1 MFVVSQTNVWY
12 NLDGDFMSTYICVD
26 LKTFFAS
33 VECVERGLDPF
44 KTDLVVADIARSK
57 GAICLAISPKMK
69 ERGIKNRCRIYDI
82 PKGVKYIV
90 AKPRMKKYIEYA
102 AMIYG
107 IYLDFFSKDDIYVY
121 SIDEVF
127 IDVTSYLKS
136 YKKNEV
142 SIAKDVIDEIYKRT
156 GICATAGIG
165 TNMYL
170 AKIALDILSKHNK
183 SHIGYLNEDLYKEKL
198 WEHTPLTDFWQ
209 IGRGIEARLHKH
221 HLKTMKDVANCNP
234 KILFK
239 ELGINAEYLID
250 HAWGRETCTIRDI
263 KNYKPKSSSISHSQI
278 LFRNYNYKE
287 AKVILTEMIDVL
299 VLELVSRDLYTSN
312 ISVFIGFSKEETGG
326 IHFSFKCAQTN
337 SYKKILNLILDEY
350 DYRVFEECKIR
361 RIGISFNE
369 LDNKKY
375 EQLNLFEE
383 EDSKEETVLEK
394 TIGNLK
400 NKFGKNSILR
410 CISLD
415 KNGTAFVRNKYI
427 GGHNAE

>member
-1 MFVVSQTNVWY
+1 MA
-12 NLDGDFMSTYICVD
+12 TYICVD

-107 IYLDFFSKDDIYVY
+107 IYLDFFSKEDIYVY

-127 IDVTSYLKS
+127 IDVTSYLKT

-142 SIAKDVIDEIYKRT
+142 ALAKDIIEEVYKRT
-156 GICATAGIG
+156 GICATAGVG
-165 TNMYL
+165 NNMYL

-198 WEHTPLTDFWQ
+198 WNHVPLTDFWQ
-209 IGRGIEARLHKH
+209 IGRGIETRLHKH
-221 HLKTMKDVANCNP
+221 HLKTMEDVAKCNP
-234 KILFK
+234 NILYK
-239 ELGINAEYLID
+239 EFGINAEILID
-250 HAWGRETCTIRDI
+250 HSWGRETCTLNDI
-263 KNYKPKSSSISHSQI
+263 KSYKPKSSSISHSQI
-278 LFRNYNYKE
+278 LFRDYNYKE
-287 AKVILTEMIDVL
+287 AKVVLIEMIDVL
-299 VLELVSRDLYTSN
+299 VLELVSKDLYTSN
-312 ISVFIGFSKEETGG
+312 ISIFLGFTREDNGG
-326 IHFSFKCAQTN
+326 IHFSFKCDQTN
-337 SYKKILNLILDEY
+337 SYKRILKLILDEY
-350 DYRVFEECKIR
+350 DYRVLEDVKIR

-375 EQLNLFEE
+375 EQLNLFEKEDPVE
-383 EDSKEETVLEK
+383 EKNLEK
-394 TIGNLK
+394 TINNLK
-400 NKFGKNSILR
+400 NKFGKNTILR

-415 KNGTAFVRNKYI
+415 KSGTAKDRNRYI

>member
-1 MFVVSQTNVWY
+1 MC
-12 NLDGDFMSTYICVD
+12 ID

-90 AKPRMKKYIEYA
+90 AKPRMKKYIEYS

-107 IYLDFFSKDDIYVY
+107 IYLDFFSKEDIYVY

-127 IDVTSYLKS
+127 IDVTSYLNI

-142 SIAKDVIDEIYKRT
+142 CLAKDIIEEVYKRT

-198 WEHTPLTDFWQ
+198 WNHTPLTDFWQ
-209 IGRGIEARLHKH
+209 IGRGIETRLHKH
-221 HLKTMKDVANCNP
+221 HLRTMEDVAKCNP
-234 KILFK
+234 KILLK
-239 ELGINAEYLID
+239 EFGINSEILID
-250 HAWGRETCTIRDI
+250 HAWGKETCTLKDV
-263 KNYKPKSSSISHSQI
+263 KSYKPKSSSISHSQI
-278 LFRNYNYKE
+278 LFRDYNYKE
-287 AKVILTEMIDVL
+287 ARVVLIEMIDVL
-299 VLELVSRDLYTSN
+299 VLELVSKDLYTSN
-312 ISVFIGFSKEETGG
+312 ISIFLGFSKEESGG
-326 IHFSFKCAQTN
+326 INFSFNCDQTN
-337 SYKKILNLILDEY
+337 SYKKILKLILDEY
-350 DYRVFEECKIR
+350 DYRVLEECKIR
-361 RIGISFNE
+361 RIGISFNN
-369 LDNKKY
+369 LDKKKY
-375 EQLNLFEE
+375 EQLNMFEK
-383 EDSKEETVLEK
+383 EDSIEENILEK
-394 TIGNLK
+394 TIGDLK
-400 NKFGKNSILR
+400 NKFGKNTILR

-415 KNGTAFVRNKYI
+415 KNGTAKDRNRYI

>member
-1 MFVVSQTNVWY
+1 
-12 NLDGDFMSTYICVD
+12 MSTYICID

-44 KTDLVVADIARSK
+44 KTDLIVADVARSK

-69 ERGIKNRCRIYDI
+69 ERGIKNRCRVYEI
-82 PKGVKYIV
+82 PRDVKPIV

-102 AMIYG
+102 AKIYG
-107 IYLDFFSKDDIYVY
+107 IYLDYFSKEDIFVY

-127 IDVTSYLKS
+127 IDATTYLKA

-142 SIAKDVIDEIYKRT
+142 CLAKDIIEDIYRRT

-183 SHIGYLNEDLYKEKL
+183 SHIGYLNEKLYKEKL
-198 WEHTPLTDFWQ
+198 WEHKPISDFWQ
-209 IGRGIEARLHKH
+209 VGKGIESRLYKH
-221 HLKTMKDVANCNP
+221 HLKTMKDVASCNP
-234 KILFK
+234 NILYK
-239 ELGINAEYLID
+239 EFGINAEILID
-250 HAWGRETCTIRDI
+250 HSLGKESCTLKEI
-263 KNYKPKSSSISHSQI
+263 KEYKPKSSSISHSQI

-287 AKVILTEMIDVL
+287 ARVVLIEMIDAL
-299 VLELVSRDLYTSN
+299 VLELVSKDLYTSN
-312 ISVFIGFSKEETGG
+312 ISVFIGFSKEENGG
-326 IHFSFKCAQTN
+326 IKFSFNCDQTN
-337 SYKKILNLILDEY
+337 SYKKILKNILDEY
-350 DYRVFEECKIR
+350 DYRIMEDCKIR
-361 RIGISFNE
+361 RIGLSFNS

-375 EQLNLFEE
+375 EQLNLFEKM
-383 EDSKEETVLEK
+383 DSNEETILEK
-394 TIGNLK
+394 TINNIK
-400 NKFGKNSILR
+400 NRFGKNSILR

-415 KNGTAFVRNKYI
+415 SNGTMKQRNKYI

>member
-1 MFVVSQTNVWY
+1 
-12 NLDGDFMSTYICVD
+12 MSTYICID

-44 KTDLVVADIARSK
+44 KTDLIVADIARSK

-69 ERGIKNRCRIYDI
+69 ERGIKNRCRVYEI
-82 PKGVKYIV
+82 PRDVKPIV

-102 AMIYG
+102 AKIYG
-107 IYLDFFSKDDIYVY
+107 IYLDYFSKEDIFVY

-127 IDVTSYLKS
+127 IDATTYLKA

-142 SIAKDVIDEIYKRT
+142 CLAKDIIEEIYRRT

-183 SHIGYLNEDLYKEKL
+183 SHIGYLNEELYKEKL
-198 WEHTPLTDFWQ
+198 WEHKPISDFWQ
-209 IGRGIEARLHKH
+209 VGKGIESRLYKH
-221 HLKTMKDVANCNP
+221 HLKTMKDVASCNP
-234 KILFK
+234 NILYK
-239 ELGINAEYLID
+239 EFGINAEILID
-250 HAWGRETCTIRDI
+250 HSLGKESCTLKEI
-263 KNYKPKSSSISHSQI
+263 KEYKPKSSSISHSQI

-287 AKVILTEMIDVL
+287 ARVVLIEMIDAL
-299 VLELVSRDLYTSN
+299 VLELVSKDLYTSN
-312 ISVFIGFSKEETGG
+312 ISVFIGFSKEENGG
-326 IHFSFKCAQTN
+326 IKFSFNCDQTN
-337 SYKKILNLILDEY
+337 SYKKILKNILDEY
-350 DYRVFEECKIR
+350 DYRIMEDCKIR
-361 RIGISFNE
+361 RIGLSFNS

-375 EQLNLFEE
+375 EQLNLFEKM
-383 EDSKEETVLEK
+383 DSNEETILEK
-394 TIGNLK
+394 TINNIK
-400 NKFGKNSILR
+400 NRFGKNSILR

-415 KNGTAFVRNKYI
+415 SNGTMKQRNKYI

>member
-1 MFVVSQTNVWY
+1 
-12 NLDGDFMSTYICVD
+12 MSTYICID

-44 KTDLVVADIARSK
+44 KTDLIVADIARSK

-69 ERGIKNRCRIYDI
+69 ERGIKNRCRVYEI
-82 PKGVKYIV
+82 PRDVKPIV

-102 AMIYG
+102 AKIYG
-107 IYLDFFSKDDIYVY
+107 IYLDYFSKEDIFVY

-127 IDVTSYLKS
+127 IDATTYLKA

-142 SIAKDVIDEIYKRT
+142 CLAKDIIEDIYRRT

-183 SHIGYLNEDLYKEKL
+183 SHIGYLNEELYREKL
-198 WEHTPLTDFWQ
+198 WEHKPISDFWQ
-209 IGRGIEARLHKH
+209 VGKGIESRLYKH
-221 HLKTMKDVANCNP
+221 HLKTMKDVASCNP
-234 KILFK
+234 NILYK
-239 ELGINAEYLID
+239 EFGINAEILID
-250 HAWGRETCTIRDI
+250 HSLGKESCTLKEI
-263 KNYKPKSSSISHSQI
+263 KEYKPKSSSISHSQI

-287 AKVILTEMIDVL
+287 ARIVLIEMIDAL
-299 VLELVSRDLYTSN
+299 VLELVSKDLYTSN
-312 ISVFIGFSKEETGG
+312 ISVFIGFSKEENGG
-326 IHFSFKCAQTN
+326 IKFSFNCDQTN
-337 SYKKILNLILDEY
+337 SYKKILKNILDEY
-350 DYRVFEECKIR
+350 DYRIMEDCKIR
-361 RIGISFNE
+361 RIGLSFNS

-375 EQLNLFEE
+375 EQLNLFEKM
-383 EDSKEETVLEK
+383 DSNEETVLEK
-394 TIGNLK
+394 TINNIK
-400 NKFGKNSILR
+400 NRFGKNSILR

-415 KNGTAFVRNKYI
+415 SNGTMRQRNKYI

>member
-1 MFVVSQTNVWY
+1 
-12 NLDGDFMSTYICVD
+12 MSTYICID

-44 KTDLVVADIARSK
+44 KTDLIVADIARSK

-69 ERGIKNRCRIYDI
+69 ERGIKNRCRVYEI
-82 PKGVKYIV
+82 PRDVKPIV

-102 AMIYG
+102 AKIYG
-107 IYLDFFSKDDIYVY
+107 IYLDYFSKEDIFVY

-127 IDVTSYLKS
+127 IDATTYLKA

-142 SIAKDVIDEIYKRT
+142 CLAKDIIEDIYRRT

-183 SHIGYLNEDLYKEKL
+183 SHIGYLNEKLYKEKL
-198 WEHTPLTDFWQ
+198 WEHKPISDFWQ
-209 IGRGIEARLHKH
+209 VGKGIESRLYKH
-221 HLKTMKDVANCNP
+221 HLKTMKDVASCNP
-234 KILFK
+234 NILYK
-239 ELGINAEYLID
+239 EFGINAEILID
-250 HAWGRETCTIRDI
+250 HSLGKESCTLKEI
-263 KNYKPKSSSISHSQI
+263 KEYKPKSSSISHSQI

-287 AKVILTEMIDVL
+287 ARVVLIEMIDAL
-299 VLELVSRDLYTSN
+299 VLELVSKDLYTSN
-312 ISVFIGFSKEETGG
+312 ISVFIGFSREESGG
-326 IHFSFKCAQTN
+326 IKFSFNCDQTN
-337 SYKKILNLILDEY
+337 SYKKILKYILDEY
-350 DYRVFEECKIR
+350 DYRILEDCKIR
-361 RIGISFNE
+361 RIGISFNS

-375 EQLNLFEE
+375 EQLNLFEKM
-383 EDSKEETVLEK
+383 DSNEETILEK
-394 TIGNLK
+394 TINNIK

-415 KNGTAFVRNKYI
+415 SNGTMRQRNKYI

>member
-1 MFVVSQTNVWY
+1 
-12 NLDGDFMSTYICVD
+12 MSTFICVD

-44 KTDLVVADIARSK
+44 KTDLVVADIGRSK

-107 IYLDFFSKDDIYVY
+107 IYLDFFSKEDIYVY

-127 IDVTSYLKS
+127 IDVTSYLKA

-142 SIAKDVIDEIYKRT
+142 ALAKDIIDEVYKRT
-156 GICATAGIG
+156 GICATAGVG

-170 AKIALDILSKHNK
+170 AKI
-183 SHIGYLNEDLYKEKL
+183 
-198 WEHTPLTDFWQ
+198 LTDFWQ
-209 IGRGIEARLHKH
+209 IGKGIETRLYKH
-221 HLKTMKDVANCNP
+221 HLRTMEDVAKASP
-234 KILFK
+234 KLLYK
-239 ELGINAEYLID
+239 EFGINAEYLID
-250 HAWGRETCTIRDI
+250 HAWGKETCTLKDI
-263 KNYKPKSSSISHSQI
+263 KEYRPKSSSISHSQI
-278 LFRNYNYKE
+278 LFRDYNYKE
-287 AKVILTEMIDVL
+287 ARVVLIEMIDVL
-299 VLELVSRDLYTSN
+299 VLELVSKDLYTSN
-312 ISVFIGFSKEETGG
+312 ISIFLGFSKEETGG
-326 IHFSFKCAQTN
+326 VHFSFKCDQTN
-337 SYKKILNLILDEY
+337 SYKKILKLILDEY
-350 DYRVFEECKIR
+350 DYRVIEDCKIR

-369 LDNKKY
+369 LNKKKY
-375 EQLNLFEE
+375 EQLNLFEK
-383 EDSKEETVLEK
+383 EDPIEETVLEK
-394 TIGNLK
+394 TISNLK
-400 NKFGKNSILR
+400 NKFGKNTILR

-415 KNGTAFVRNKYI
+415 KNGTARDRNRYI

>member
-1 MFVVSQTNVWY
+1 
-12 NLDGDFMSTYICVD
+12 MSTYICID

-44 KTDLVVADIARSK
+44 KTDLIVADIARSK

-69 ERGIKNRCRIYDI
+69 ERGIKNRCRVYEI
-82 PKGVKYIV
+82 PRDVKPIV

-102 AMIYG
+102 AKIYG
-107 IYLDFFSKDDIYVY
+107 IYLDYFSKEDIFVY

-127 IDVTSYLKS
+127 IDATTYLKA

-142 SIAKDVIDEIYKRT
+142 CLAKDIIEEIYRRT

-170 AKIALDILSKHNK
+170 AKIALDIISKHNK
-183 SHIGYLNEDLYKEKL
+183 SHIGYLNEKLYKEKL
-198 WEHTPLTDFWQ
+198 WEYKPISDFWQ
-209 IGRGIEARLHKH
+209 VGKGIESRLYKH

-234 KILFK
+234 NILYK
-239 ELGINAEYLID
+239 EFGINAEILID
-250 HAWGRETCTIRDI
+250 HSLGKESCTLKEI
-263 KNYKPKSSSISHSQI
+263 KEYKPKSSSISHSQI

-287 AKVILTEMIDVL
+287 ARVVLIEMVDAL
-299 VLELVSRDLYTSN
+299 VLELVSKDLYTSN
-312 ISVFIGFSKEETGG
+312 ISVFIGFSREESGG
-326 IHFSFKCAQTN
+326 IKFSFNCDQTN
-337 SYKKILNLILDEY
+337 SYKKILKYILDEY
-350 DYRVFEECKIR
+350 DYRILEDCKIR
-361 RIGISFNE
+361 RIGISFNS
-369 LDNKKY
+369 LDNKKF
-375 EQLNLFEE
+375 EQLNLFEKM
-383 EDSKEETVLEK
+383 DSNEETILEK
-394 TIGNLK
+394 TINNIK

-415 KNGTAFVRNKYI
+415 SNGTMRQRNKYI

>member
-1 MFVVSQTNVWY
+1 
-12 NLDGDFMSTYICVD
+12 MSTYICID

-44 KTDLVVADIARSK
+44 KTDLIVADIARSK

-69 ERGIKNRCRIYDI
+69 ERGIKNRCRVYEI
-82 PKGVKYIV
+82 PRDVKPIV

-102 AMIYG
+102 AKIYG
-107 IYLDFFSKDDIYVY
+107 IYLDYFSKEDIFVY

-127 IDVTSYLKS
+127 IDVTTYLKA

-142 SIAKDVIDEIYKRT
+142 CLAKDIIEDIYIRT

-183 SHIGYLNEDLYKEKL
+183 SHIGYLNEELYKEKL
-198 WEHTPLTDFWQ
+198 WEHKPISDFWQ
-209 IGRGIEARLHKH
+209 VGKGIESRLYKH
-221 HLKTMKDVANCNP
+221 HLKTMKDVASCNP
-234 KILFK
+234 NILYK
-239 ELGINAEYLID
+239 EFGINAEILID
-250 HAWGRETCTIRDI
+250 HSLGKESCTLKEI
-263 KNYKPKSSSISHSQI
+263 KEYKPKSSSISHSQI

-287 AKVILTEMIDVL
+287 ARVVLIEMIDAL
-299 VLELVSRDLYTSN
+299 VLELVSKDLYTSN
-312 ISVFIGFSKEETGG
+312 ISVFIGFSKEENGG
-326 IHFSFKCAQTN
+326 IKFSFNCDQTN
-337 SYKKILNLILDEY
+337 SYKKILKNILDEY
-350 DYRVFEECKIR
+350 DYRIMEDCKIR
-361 RIGISFNE
+361 RIGLSFNS

-375 EQLNLFEE
+375 EQLNLFEKM
-383 EDSKEETVLEK
+383 DSNEETVLEK
-394 TIGNLK
+394 TINNIK
-400 NKFGKNSILR
+400 NRFGKNSILR

-415 KNGTAFVRNKYI
+415 SNGTMKQRNKYI

>member
-1 MFVVSQTNVWY
+1 
-12 NLDGDFMSTYICVD
+12 MSTYICID

-44 KTDLVVADIARSK
+44 KTDLIVADIARSK

-69 ERGIKNRCRIYDI
+69 ERGIKNRCRVYEI
-82 PKGVKYIV
+82 PRDVKPIV

-102 AMIYG
+102 AKIYG
-107 IYLDFFSKDDIYVY
+107 IYLDYFSKEDIFVY

-127 IDVTSYLKS
+127 IDVTTYLKA

-142 SIAKDVIDEIYKRT
+142 CLAKDIIEDIYIRT

-183 SHIGYLNEDLYKEKL
+183 SHIGYLNEELYKEKL
-198 WEHTPLTDFWQ
+198 WEHKPISDFWQ
-209 IGRGIEARLHKH
+209 VGKGIESRLYKH
-221 HLKTMKDVANCNP
+221 HLKTMKDVASCNP
-234 KILFK
+234 NILYK
-239 ELGINAEYLID
+239 EFGINAEILID
-250 HAWGRETCTIRDI
+250 HSLGKESCTLKEI
-263 KNYKPKSSSISHSQI
+263 KEYKPKSSSISHSQI

-287 AKVILTEMIDVL
+287 ARVVLIEMIDAL
-299 VLELVSRDLYTSN
+299 VLELVSKDLYTSN
-312 ISVFIGFSKEETGG
+312 ISVFIGFSKEENGG
-326 IHFSFKCAQTN
+326 IKFSFNCDQTN
-337 SYKKILNLILDEY
+337 SYKKILKNILDEY
-350 DYRVFEECKIR
+350 DYRILEDCKIR
-361 RIGISFNE
+361 RIGLSFNS

-375 EQLNLFEE
+375 EQLNLFEKM
-383 EDSKEETVLEK
+383 DSNEETILEK
-394 TIGNLK
+394 TINNIK
-400 NKFGKNSILR
+400 NRFGKNSILR

-415 KNGTAFVRNKYI
+415 SNGTMRQRNKYI

>member
-1 MFVVSQTNVWY
+1 
-12 NLDGDFMSTYICVD
+12 MSTYICVD

-107 IYLDFFSKDDIYVY
+107 IYLDFFSKEDIYVY

-127 IDVTSYLKS
+127 IDVTSYLKI

-142 SIAKDVIDEIYKRT
+142 ILAKDIIEEVYKRT

-183 SHIGYLNEDLYKEKL
+183 SHIGYLNEELYKEKL
-198 WEHTPLTDFWQ
+198 WNHTPLTDFWQ

-221 HLKTMKDVANCNP
+221 HLKTMEDVAKCNP
-234 KILFK
+234 KILLK
-239 ELGINAEYLID
+239 EFGINSEYLID
-250 HAWGRETCTIRDI
+250 HAWGRETCTLKDV
-263 KNYKPKSSSISHSQI
+263 KSYKPKSSSISHSQI
-278 LFRNYNYKE
+278 LFRDYNYKE
-287 AKVILTEMIDVL
+287 ARVVLIEMIDVL
-299 VLELVSRDLYTSN
+299 VLEFVSKDLYTSN
-312 ISVFIGFSKEETGG
+312 ISIFIGFTKEETGG
-326 IHFSFKCAQTN
+326 IHFSFKCDQTN
-337 SYKKILNLILDEY
+337 SYKKILKLILDEY
-350 DYRVFEECKIR
+350 DYRVLEECKIR

-369 LDNKKY
+369 LDKKKY
-375 EQLNLFEE
+375 EQLNLFEK
-383 EDSKEETVLEK
+383 EDPIEETVLEK

-415 KNGTAFVRNKYI
+415 KNGTARDRNRYI